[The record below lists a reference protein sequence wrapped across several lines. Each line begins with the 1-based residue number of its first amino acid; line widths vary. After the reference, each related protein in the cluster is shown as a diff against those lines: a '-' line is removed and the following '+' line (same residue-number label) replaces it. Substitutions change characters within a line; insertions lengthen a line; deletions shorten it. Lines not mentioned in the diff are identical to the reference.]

1 MPLAAFIFQRNRLL
15 QSANGRCG
23 VAGARIIQLDTA
35 RVNANFNMNDRR
47 RHFVS
52 VFLFLVCWMANL
64 ARGTDPD
71 VSESKRKIDN
81 SEADKRTFEE
91 TQLTESDFEHWSFRS
106 IVRPQLPDV
115 QSTNWAKS
123 PVDRFIARQLESVGI
138 PPGSGAEKNVWLR
151 RVKLDL
157 LGLPPTPEEL
167 AEFAD
172 DERPDADQR
181 VVDRMLSSPRFGER
195 WAQPWL
201 DLARFAETD
210 GFEHDKVR
218 ENAWQYRDWVINAL
232 NSDMPYDEFIRLQI
246 AGDYS
251 SGPEDRIA
259 TMFCLAG
266 ADMPDLNNQE
276 LRRHDRLNEITSTVG
291 SALLGLQMQCAQCH
305 DHKYD
310 PISQADFFRLRAVF
324 ESAVPELTRDKHYN
338 VFDSQSTQSARFYF
352 RGELTQPGPVVLASF
367 PRIAKGD
374 DSACNECNSNHPRL
388 SFARWLFEPSNS
400 LTARVIVNRIW
411 KHHFGRGLFENPSD
425 VGVVPG
431 GPTHPELLDWLA
443 SELQRR
449 RWSLKDLH
457 RQIVLSATY
466 RQASVQ
472 ATNDEAWNKRL
483 ERDPKNK
490 LYSRFPRHR
499 LDGETIRDSMLSV
512 SGLLDARAGGA
523 GVMPPLPTELTS
535 TLLKDQ
541 WKVSSDEADHLR
553 RSIYIFARRNLRYP
567 LFEVFDRPD
576 AGASCPQRDR
586 STTAIQSLQMLNSDL
601 SLQCASALRERW
613 REDCARTGD
622 SHEDDVSK
630 LFLRVLNRTPTATE
644 RRILADFLSETQLDA
659 GTAACLAMLNSSE
672 FIYVD

>member
-1 MPLAAFIFQRNRLL
+1 M
-15 QSANGRCG
+15 SANR
-23 VAGARIIQLDTA
+23 Q
-35 RVNANFNMNDRR
+35 F
-47 RHFVS
+47 FVS
-52 VFLFLVCWMANL
+52 VLVCTLCWLVNA
-64 ARGTDPD
+64 ACGTDPD
-71 VSESKRKIDN
+71 VVESKRKFDT
-81 SEADKRTFEE
+81 SAADKRTFEE
-91 TQLTESDFEHWSFRS
+91 SPVTESDFDHWSFQP
-106 IVRPQLPDV
+106 IVRPLVPDV
-115 QSTNWAKS
+115 QLTEWTIS
-123 PVDRFIARQLESVGI
+123 PVDRFIAKKLEAAGI
-138 PPGSGAEKNVWLR
+138 PPGVAAKRNTWLR

-157 LGLPPTPEEL
+157 LGLPPTVEEL
-167 AEFAD
+167 AEFESD
-172 DERPDADQR
+172 DRPEAFER
-181 VVDRMLSSPRFGER
+181 VVNRYLVSPRFGER
-195 WAQPWL
+195 WAQHWL

-218 ENAWQYRDWVINAL
+218 ENAWQYRDWVIRAL

-251 SGPEDRIA
+251 ANAEDKIA

-276 LRRHDRLNEITSTVG
+276 LRRFDRLNELTSTVG

-324 ESAVPELTRDKHYN
+324 ESAVPDLVRDKHYN
-338 VFDSQSTQSARFYF
+338 IFESETPQAGRFYF
-352 RGELTQPGPVVLASF
+352 RGELNQPGPVVLASF
-367 PRIAKGD
+367 PRIAVGRD
-374 DSACNECNSNHPRL
+374 TASNNFDSKQPRV

-400 LTARVIVNRIW
+400 LTARVIVNRVW
-411 KHHFGRGLFENPSD
+411 QHHFGRGLFESASD

-449 RWSLKDLH
+449 RWSLKELH

-466 RQASVQ
+466 RQASMRSEG
-472 ATNDEAWNKRL
+472 DETWSKRL
-483 ERDPKNK
+483 ENDPRNE

-512 SGLLDARAGGA
+512 AGLLDARSGGR
-523 GVMPPLPTELTS
+523 GVMPPLPIELTS

-541 WKVSSDEADHLR
+541 WKTSADEADHMR
-553 RSIYIFARRNLRYP
+553 RSIYVFARRNLRYP
-567 LFEVFDRPD
+567 LFEFFDRPD
-576 AGASCPQRDR
+576 AGASCPKRDR

-601 SLQCASALRERW
+601 SLQCAAALRKRW
-613 REDCARTGD
+613 REDCAKSSEPHQD
-622 SHEDDVSK
+622 AVST
-630 LFLRVLNRTPTATE
+630 LFLRVLNRNPTATE
-644 RRILADFLSETQLDA
+644 RIVLAAFLSDTRPEADTGNPEAQI
-659 GTAACLAMLNSSE
+659 AACLAMFNSSE

>member
-1 MPLAAFIFQRNRLL
+1 MSDNRRFPNLVLQRSIAFCSAKVAWVSTRVSEVPFRAVVLVLGCASFWLANTAF
-15 QSANGRCG
+15 
-23 VAGARIIQLDTA
+23 
-35 RVNANFNMNDRR
+35 
-47 RHFVS
+47 
-52 VFLFLVCWMANL
+52 
-64 ARGTDPD
+64 GTDPD
-71 VSESKRKIDN
+71 VAEPKRKID
-81 SEADKRTFEE
+81 SSAADKRIFEE
-91 TQLTESDFEHWSFRS
+91 SPLTESDFDHWSFRP
-106 IVRPQLPDV
+106 IVRPLLPEV
-115 QSTNWAKS
+115 QSTEWVIS
-123 PVDRFIARQLESVGI
+123 PIDCFIAKKLESVGL
-138 PPGSGAEKNVWLR
+138 PPCVAAEKSIWLR

-157 LGLPPTPEEL
+157 LGLPPTVEEL
-167 AEFAD
+167 AEFAS
-172 DERPDADQR
+172 DEQPDSAER
-181 VVDRMLSSPRFGER
+181 MVDRWLSSPRFGER
-195 WAQPWL
+195 WAQYWL

-210 GFEHDKVR
+210 GFEHDRVR

-232 NSDMPYDEFIRLQI
+232 NSDMPYDEFIRLQL

-251 SGPEDRIA
+251 AKKVDKIA

-276 LRRHDRLNEITSTVG
+276 LRRYDRLNELTSTIG

-324 ESAVPELTRDKHYN
+324 ESAVPELVRDKHYN
-338 VFDSQSTQSARFYF
+338 VFENPTPQAARFYF
-352 RGELTQPGPVVLASF
+352 RGELNQPGPVVLASF
-367 PRIAKGD
+367 PRIAVGRD
-374 DSACNECNSNHPRL
+374 AVRNACDSEQPRV
-388 SFARWLFEPSNS
+388 SFARWLFEPSNP
-400 LTARVIVNRIW
+400 LTARVIVNRVW
-411 KHHFGRGLFENPSD
+411 QHHFGRGLFESASD

-449 RWSLKDLH
+449 RWSLKELH
-457 RQIVLSATY
+457 RLIVLSATY
-466 RQASVQ
+466 RQASMRSGS
-472 ATNDEAWNKRL
+472 DDAWSKRL
-483 ERDPKNK
+483 ENDPRNE

-512 SGLLDARAGGA
+512 AGLLDARSGGP

-541 WKVSSDEADHLR
+541 WKTNSDKADHMR

-586 STTAIQSLQMLNSDL
+586 STTATQSLQMLNSEL
-601 SLQCASALRERW
+601 SQQCAMALRERW
-613 REDCARTGD
+613 REDNLNANKSYQD
-622 SHEDDVSK
+622 SVSK
-630 LFLRVLNRTPTATE
+630 LFLRVLSRTPTATE
-644 RRILADFLSETQLDA
+644 RSILTAFLSETSQD
-659 GTAACLAMLNSSE
+659 TDIVACLAVLNSSE